1 MRDAELP
8 RGIWASLF
16 LAERTLLH
24 LTSLHLYND
33 LYGDVSFLGLAWD
46 ASDVRGLVGCCP
58 NLRAIAS
65 ISLQHGSHVS
75 ELHKL
80 TALTRMHVKYS
91 RAGLLMS
98 VERSMHGLAT
108 LTQLKQL
115 KGSLG
120 RDVSMGD
127 LLPLTKL
134 TALTELRMI
143 SRPRSDGQ
151 DSDSSSDDSDEEDL
165 SGVVV
170 LLQKYKVS
178 QLSSICDCCGHSA
191 LLTQCG
197 WTCRTF

>member
-1 MRDAELP
+1 
-8 RGIWASLF
+8 LF

-24 LTSLHLYND
+24 LTSLLLYND
-33 LYGDVSFLGLAWD
+33 LYGDVSLLGLAWD

-58 NLRAIAS
+58 NLRAIAK

-80 TALTRMHVKYS
+80 TALTRMHVKYG